1 MDLSR
6 LRHYKTAEA
15 GNKPSYEAG
24 KLYLLQI
31 FLEMAWFLN
40 IQEIKPQML
49 AHVLIQTVATFEI
62 LKSYRG
68 FCIFLPIKDYNVRLR
83 SLELWTRSQFLEMS
97 F

>member
-31 FLEMAWFLN
+31 FLEMARFLN
-40 IQEIKPQML
+40 IQENRKCSHM
-49 AHVLIQTVATFEI
+49 
-62 LKSYRG
+62 
-68 FCIFLPIKDYNVRLR
+68 C
-83 SLELWTRSQFLEMS
+83 
-97 F
+97 